1 MNSETA
7 ARDCSFQTPNLLY
20 PCGFKPMKNF
30 RFLLC
35 LTAILCTPL
44 AFAQDKPADAD
55 PAKPPVEKPAETPP
69 ELPAAPVQ
77 PGQPTPKPAFT
88 EPLPLIPDA
97 LEPVDRPRSLGS
109 QKNKAS
115 HARAKAE
122 GTLPERI
129 HLRELKTRALDDG
142 TIQQQW
148 DFAQQSRTD
157 AGKREGMKKYYSML
171 YDRMAHLDPKLKPAL
186 DKRKD
191 TALHRIEQRHIQA
204 SELIEDR
211 DGEMP
216 LEAGMLRATDSTD

>member
-1 MNSETA
+1 
-7 ARDCSFQTPNLLY
+7 
-20 PCGFKPMKNF
+20 MKNF

-35 LTAILCTPL
+35 LTAILCTLPT
-44 AFAQDKPADAD
+44 FAQDKPADAD
-55 PAKPPVEKPAETPP
+55 PAKPPVEKPAEALP
-69 ELPAAPVQ
+69 ESPAAPEQ
-77 PGQPTPKPAFT
+77 PGQPGQPNPKPAFS
-88 EPLPLIPDA
+88 EPLPLIPDS
-97 LEPVDRPRSLGS
+97 LDPVDRPGSRGS

-122 GTLPERI
+122 GTVPQRI
-129 HLRELKTRALDDG
+129 QLRELKTRALADG

-148 DFAQQSRTD
+148 DFAQQARTD
-157 AGKREGMKKYYSML
+157 AGKREEMKKYYSML
-171 YDRMAHLDPKLKPAL
+171 YDRMARLDPKLKPVL